1 MSAYHYYQLIGGE
14 EDWKALPVSHLAH
27 IVSEHRPM
35 FVTVLSVSKLVE
47 DLSYEDKMKLAYD
60 GPMYFDFDSTDEEL
74 VITKVNQFL
83 DSLEKLK
90 VNLGM
95 IRLYATGG
103 RGYHIEIPQGVFM
116 LKPKAVTNL
125 PAIYREVALDLCV
138 DTLDLRVYSQGR
150 GRMWRQPGVQRENG
164 RYKVAIHVHEM
175 RSMTP
180 ERCQELTSNPRPSL
194 PVTAP
199 ELCVDLSILFDRCAQ
214 KVEELFK
221 KRLKFKP
228 DPAAKEK
235 AFCDSIQWMMSGLG
249 IKSNVGFQELSTQ
262 LAIAASTAGL
272 TETEFVE
279 ACEGLINN
287 HVGDGKRYD
296 TPGKRREELHRMYRY
311 MYGNLC
317 YEFSVGAIKALL
329 THPAPDLDGI
339 ITTKEEIAEVIKEA
353 EAEDKAV
360 VDEYGDVA
368 KGLTMSKYGVY
379 ADTEHGKKRICAM
392 SFANSSIL
400 KSIETGQISGY
411 ETDVMING
419 RFAGRQTLE
428 LDVFSGLMSFS
439 RFAARYGHAFQGTD
453 AQVRVLMMRFVEKGK
468 KEGDEKYIVQ
478 REGLDVINIPHHENH
493 AFREPFVT
501 WADSQGVV
509 MPAGITSEG
518 LNLTF
523 AGYPD
528 PRGVYKTDLR
538 DAPDLVDWL
547 KDPENKLLLIEVLRN
562 LFTCQKPELLGKL
575 VGWYTACNWRQL
587 FHKAYGMFPL
597 LHVNGSAGAGKCL
610 GLNTEILMH
619 DGSIKLVQDVIVG
632 DRLMGPDGTARNV
645 LSLARG
651 REEMFTVVQGRG
663 QPYTVNASHILSLR
677 RWATHTIWNV
687 SVRDY
692 KSAKND
698 LMRGQHYGWQVPGV
712 LRGDLNFELDT
723 VHSVNS
729 IGEGD
734 YYGFTLDGDH
744 LFMLGDFTVTHNT
757 AMNMTIAGMF
767 YYRQDVKSMT
777 PGSTPFALQQHLTA
791 SASIPMVLDEYKPH
805 EMTRELHNK
814 LKAIFRDA
822 YNQKELSRGGGSR
835 ESADFRILQTAQIS
849 APIAFIAEATEEEAA
864 VMERVVLAT
873 VVRPPPNEN
882 VKWLARF
889 QTVRKN
895 RQVLGILGKYLVSKI
910 VMTETVETL
919 RDEFDALYD
928 EAQKQFMITESDLAG
943 GITSEALREKQMAK
957 ERSVYNHTV
966 AKFGMIRFNQ
976 LVRSA
981 VGNVLDAEMQ
991 EMEDGIY
998 DRMKDLQ
1005 AATTPEYVKVLIELS
1020 SMSYHVDDTSAQAM
1034 TKGKEYAFS
1043 QISGQDCIEIAVRP
1057 AYFKYRAHCALAKS
1071 SPLFSGYEPF
1081 AYSLKDSPAFHKLGI
1096 GERLQVPNVFV
1107 FKVEE
1112 LARLGVPDFKP

>member
-1 MSAYHYYQLIGGE
+1 MSAYHYYQLTGGE

-47 DLSYEDKMKLAYD
+47 DLSYEDKMKLSYD

-95 IRLYATGG
+95 LKIFATGG

-116 LKPKAVTNL
+116 QKVKAVPNL
-125 PAIYREVALDLCV
+125 PAIYREVALELCV

-180 ERCQELTSNPRPSL
+180 EMCQELTSSPRPNL

-199 ELCVDLSILFDRCAQ
+199 DLCIDLSILFDRCAQ

-249 IKSNVGFQELSTQ
+249 IKTGVGFQELSTQ

-272 TETEFVE
+272 SEEEFIA

-287 HVGDGKRYD
+287 HVGNGKRYD

-317 YEFSVGAIKALL
+317 YEFSVGAIKSLL

-339 ITTKEEIAEVIKEA
+339 ITTKEEIAEVIREA

-392 SFANSSIL
+392 SFAKSSIL

-411 ETDVMING
+411 ETDIMING

-509 MPAGITSEG
+509 MPSGISSEG

-538 DAPDLVDWL
+538 DAPDLVEWL

-597 LHVNGSAGAGKCL
+597 LHVNGSAGAGK
-610 GLNTEILMH
+610 
-619 DGSIKLVQDVIVG
+619 
-632 DRLMGPDGTARNV
+632 
-645 LSLARG
+645 
-651 REEMFTVVQGRG
+651 
-663 QPYTVNASHILSLR
+663 
-677 RWATHTIWNV
+677 
-687 SVRDY
+687 
-692 KSAKND
+692 
-698 LMRGQHYGWQVPGV
+698 
-712 LRGDLNFELDT
+712 
-723 VHSVNS
+723 
-729 IGEGD
+729 
-734 YYGFTLDGDH
+734 
-744 LFMLGDFTVTHNT
+744 T
-757 AMNMTIAGMF
+757 AMCMTIAGMF

-835 ESADFRILQTAQIS
+835 ESADFRVLQTAQIS

-943 GITSEALREKQMAK
+943 GISSEALREKQMAK

-966 AKFGMIRFNQ
+966 AKFGMIRFSQ

-981 VGNVLDAEMQ
+981 IGNVLDAEMQ

-1043 QISGQDCIEIAVRP
+1043 DKNGQSFIEIAVRP

-1071 SPLFSGYEPF
+1071 MPLFSGYEPF

-1107 FKVEE
+1107 FKTEE